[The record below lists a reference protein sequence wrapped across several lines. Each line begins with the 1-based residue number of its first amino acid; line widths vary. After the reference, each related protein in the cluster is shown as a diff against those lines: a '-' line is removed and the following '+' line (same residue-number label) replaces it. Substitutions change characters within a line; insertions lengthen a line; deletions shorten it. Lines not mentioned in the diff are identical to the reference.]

1 MSCNELGVG
10 GVDGVGGM
18 SMRTQAA
25 LGNIHSRRWW
35 TGCPSASCTSRVTR
49 TRAASTAV
57 SGSWARQRGG
67 PDELLAVADLDAA
80 FEVSFELLP
89 VMGGPEP
96 RAALQHQRR
105 FECRPVA
112 LPEPDRYSFQA
123 LTAPGLRRRAR
134 LRAPC
139 APAQS
144 RRDRPANGSGRRGS
158 TPCRRR
164 LSAPGASWHGAIV
177 ETRTDT
183 GPVRAGDVSEGAF
196 RDPSLTRGVTL
207 AQKRM
212 ICACPSRP
220 TTTNWPRA
228 KSAFGTH
235 IHSAGERDRTHPP

>member
-1 MSCNELGVG
+1 MAGGAGMSCNELGMG

-105 FECRPVA
+105 FRVSARGAPRAGSVQLPGTHRPRAAAARQVA
-112 LPEPDRYSFQA
+112 RAVRSGAEQARPSGERQRAAWLDALSTQALSAGRKLARRHRGDMDRYG
-123 LTAPGLRRRAR
+123 PG
-134 LRAPC
+134 P
-139 APAQS
+139 
-144 RRDRPANGSGRRGS
+144 GRR
-158 TPCRRR
+158 C
-164 LSAPGASWHGAIV
+164 
-177 ETRTDT
+177 
-183 GPVRAGDVSEGAF
+183 
-196 RDPSLTRGVTL
+196 
-207 AQKRM
+207 Q
-212 ICACPSRP
+212 
-220 TTTNWPRA
+220 
-228 KSAFGTH
+228 
-235 IHSAGERDRTHPP
+235 